1 MRPRSEPKTYDTT
14 MNAVDSPA
22 LLKACEHAAA
32 TVYAVDTKTQLQ
44 PFELLSSATGGDDAT
59 IYLKREDLSKVRSYK
74 WRGAYNKLTNCVES
88 DDRGPFVTT
97 SAGNHAQGVAVA
109 AARLEVPVTVFMPR
123 STPELKQR
131 AVRQHGGHFVE
142 IRLVGDSFEQASTA
156 AHQFASET
164 NATILSPFD
173 DFHVIAGQSTV
184 CHELVA
190 QFDEMNVRPDVVFV
204 PVGGGG
210 LASGVS
216 FLMQQRMPNVRVIG
230 VEVEGQESMWK
241 SFNEN
246 KRVSMND
253 VDPFCDGT
261 AVATPGA
268 MTWEICRECLDGE
281 IVKVSN
287 AKVCGAIQQLWE
299 GLRVV
304 PEPSGAIALAG
315 LIEATKSGRV
325 NPAAEVCTAIV
336 SGGNVDFRT
345 LPRIVQSSRLVDT
358 TRHFFQFE
366 IDERSGSL
374 IELLDQFMEDIN
386 IIDFRYGK
394 TGSKSASPILG
405 LQIRPDELEPFVA
418 GLRDAGQKFREV
430 TEHLVTMY
438 RVIPFQPELASNP
451 CFMRIDFPD
460 RPGALRELMREASS
474 ITSIC
479 YFNFVDTGE
488 AEGHALIGFEF
499 SEAENKDQL
508 LQVLDTRDFGYAELD
523 VSSLLG
529 M

>member
-1 MRPRSEPKTYDTT
+1 
-14 MNAVDSPA
+14 MNAVDPSK
-22 LLKACEHAAA
+22 LLAACEKATR
-32 TVYAVDTKTQLQ
+32 TVYAVDDETPLQAFQLTAA
-44 PFELLSSATGGDDAT
+44 ATGLDDAK
-59 IYLKREDLSKVRSYK
+59 IFLKREDLSKVRSYK
-74 WRGAYNKLTNCVES
+74 WRGAYNKLSDCVDS
-88 DDRGPFVTT
+88 GDTGPFVTT

-109 AARLEVPVTVFMPR
+109 AARLEVSVTVFMPR

-131 AVRQHGGHFVE
+131 AVRQHGGQFVE
-142 IRLVGDSFEQASTA
+142 IRLVGDSFEQAA
-156 AHQFASET
+156 AAAGDFAAET
-164 NATILSPFD
+164 DATVLSPFD

-184 CHELVA
+184 CHELLR
-190 QFDEMNVRPDVVFV
+190 QFEEMSVRPDMVFV

-216 FLMQQRMPNVRVIG
+216 FLMKQRMPDVRVIG
-230 VEVEGQESMWK
+230 VEVEGQESMWR

-268 MTWEICRECLDGE
+268 MTWEVCRECLDGE

-299 GLRVV
+299 GIRVV

-315 LIEATKSGRV
+315 LIEAARSGRIDPSQQTCV
-325 NPAAEVCTAIV
+325 AVV

-345 LPRIVQSSRLVDT
+345 LPRIVQSSRLVDA
-358 TRHFFQFE
+358 TRHYFQFE

-374 IELLDQFMEDIN
+374 IELLDQFMEDTN

-394 TGSKSASPILG
+394 TGSRSATPILG
-405 LQIRPDELEPFVA
+405 LQLRSSEPEPFVA
-418 GLRDAGQKFREV
+418 RLRQAGQVFREV

-438 RVIPFQPELASNP
+438 RVIPFHPELAANP

-474 ITSIC
+474 LTSIC

-499 SEAENKDQL
+499 PEPANKQKL
-508 LQVLDTRDFGYAELD
+508 LQVLNSKNFGYAELD
-523 VSSLLG
+523 VSSLHG
-529 M
+529 FEATSG